1 MGLSG
6 QKEQVGLGKVM
17 VSRGDLLWTGGWG
30 QWSAAAWTVGTRDP
44 ELVWAEGA
52 WQGF

>member
-17 VSRGDLLWTGGWG
+17 VSRGDLLWTGRLG
-30 QWSAAAWTVGTRDP
+30 TVECRCMDSGD
-44 ELVWAEGA
+44 
-52 WQGF
+52 QGP